1 MKKKRKRRGSNKM
14 AKRPAYSQLCKAI
27 EAGHFVFT
35 GELEPKKIL
44 DLSEIID
51 SAKEMKKTKRI
62 VAANVTDGPQGDAY
76 MSSLVPSYLIQEK
89 AGIEAVW
96 QMTVRDRNRVA
107 LFGDV
112 IAGAVL
118 GLKNVLT
125 LTGDH
130 SALGDHKKTRP
141 VYDIDSTQFC
151 EMLSKMI
158 DDGTDYEGNEIV
170 GGKIE
175 INFGCVA
182 NPNAVEPYLEP
193 EILKVGRK
201 VEVGVDFIQTQT
213 AFDIDQA
220 KYFLK
225 ELERFNVPVLLG
237 LFPLKSHGIA
247 WYFDN
252 YIPGVSVPKDLLA
265 ALKKAE
271 KDNKGNKQGKY
282 AAIDKINIEF
292 FKPFIAEIKKTTK
305 TAGIHCMAV
314 EYERLFG
321 PLLGDYPEYVK

>member
-1 MKKKRKRRGSNKM
+1 M
-14 AKRPAYSQLCKAI
+14 AKRKAYSQLCKAI

-44 DLSEIID
+44 DLSEIIH

-76 MSSLVPSYLIQEK
+76 MASLVPSYKIQEE

-96 QMTVRDRNRVA
+96 QVTVRDRNRVA

-112 IAGAVL
+112 VAGAVL
-118 GLKNVLT
+118 GLKNILT

-130 SALGDHKKTRP
+130 TALGDHKKARA

-151 EMLSKMI
+151 EMLSIMI
-158 DDGTDYEGNEIV
+158 DEGTDYEGNELK

-175 INFGCVA
+175 MNFGCVA
-182 NPNAVEPYLEP
+182 NPNSNPREP

-201 VEVGVDFIQTQT
+201 VDRRVDFIQTQT
-213 AFDIDQA
+213 AFDIDDA
-220 KYFLK
+220 KDFLK
-225 ELERFNVPVLLG
+225 DLEQYNVPVLLG

-252 YIPGVSVPKDLLA
+252 YIPGVSVPKDLLK

-271 KDNKGNKQGKY
+271 KDNKGNKPGKY
-282 AAIDKINIEF
+282 AAIDKINIDF

-305 TAGIHCMAV
+305 AAGIHCMAV
-314 EYERLFG
+314 EYERLFA

>member
-1 MKKKRKRRGSNKM
+1 M
-14 AKRPAYSQLCKAI
+14 AKRKAYSQLCKAI

-44 DLSEIID
+44 DLSEIIH

-76 MSSLVPSYLIQEK
+76 MASLVPSYKVQEE

-96 QMTVRDRNRVA
+96 QVTVRDRNRVA

-112 IAGAVL
+112 ISGAIL
-118 GLKNVLT
+118 GLKNILT

-130 SALGDHKKTRP
+130 TALGDHKKGRP

-151 EMLSKMI
+151 EMLSIMI
-158 DDGTDYEGNEIV
+158 DEGTDYEGNELK

-175 INFGCVA
+175 MNFGCVA
-182 NPNAVEPYLEP
+182 NPNSNPREP

-201 VEVGVDFIQTQT
+201 VDRGVDFIQTQT
-213 AFDIDQA
+213 AFDIDDA
-220 KYFLK
+220 KDFLK
-225 ELERFNVPVLLG
+225 DLEQYNVPVLLG

-252 YIPGVSVPKDLLA
+252 YIPGVSVPKDLLK

-271 KDNKGNKQGKY
+271 KDNKGNKPGKY
-282 AAIDKINIEF
+282 AAIDKINIDF
-292 FKPFIAEIKKTTK
+292 FKPFIAEIKKSTK
-305 TAGIHCMAV
+305 AAGIHCMAV
-314 EYERLFG
+314 EYERLFA
-321 PLLGDYPEYVK
+321 PLLGEYPEYVK

>member
-1 MKKKRKRRGSNKM
+1 M
-14 AKRPAYSQLCKAI
+14 AKRKAYSQLCKAI

-44 DLSEIID
+44 DLSEIIH

-76 MSSLVPSYLIQEK
+76 MASLVPSYKVQEE

-96 QMTVRDRNRVA
+96 QVTVRDRNRVA

-112 IAGAVL
+112 ISGAIL
-118 GLKNVLT
+118 GLKNILT

-130 SALGDHKKTRP
+130 TALGDHKRARA

-151 EMLSKMI
+151 EMLSIMI
-158 DDGTDYEGNEIV
+158 DEGTDYEGNELK

-175 INFGCVA
+175 MNFGCVA
-182 NPNAVEPYLEP
+182 NPNSNPREP

-201 VEVGVDFIQTQT
+201 VDRGVDFIQTQT
-213 AFDIDQA
+213 AFDVDDA
-220 KYFLK
+220 KDFLK
-225 ELERFNVPVLLG
+225 ELEQYNVPVLLG

-252 YIPGVSVPKDLLA
+252 YIPGVSVPKDLLK

-271 KDNKGNKQGKY
+271 KDNKGNKPGKY

-292 FKPFIAEIKKTTK
+292 FKPFIAEIKKSTK
-305 TAGIHCMAV
+305 AAGIHCMAV
-314 EYERLFG
+314 EYERLFA
-321 PLLGDYPEYVK
+321 PLLGEYPEYVKYSM

>member
-1 MKKKRKRRGSNKM
+1 M
-14 AKRPAYSQLCKAI
+14 AKRKAYSQLCKAI

-44 DLSEIID
+44 DLSEIIH

-76 MSSLVPSYLIQEK
+76 MASLVPSYKIQEE

-96 QMTVRDRNRVA
+96 QVTVRDRNRVA

-112 IAGAVL
+112 VAGAVL
-118 GLKNVLT
+118 GLKNILT

-130 SALGDHKKTRP
+130 TALGDHKKARA

-151 EMLSKMI
+151 EMLSIMI
-158 DDGTDYEGNEIV
+158 DEGTDYEGNELK

-175 INFGCVA
+175 MNFGCVA
-182 NPNAVEPYLEP
+182 NPNSNPREP

-201 VEVGVDFIQTQT
+201 VDRGVDFIQTQT
-213 AFDIDQA
+213 AFDIDDA
-220 KYFLK
+220 KDFLK
-225 ELERFNVPVLLG
+225 DLEQYNVPVLLG

-252 YIPGVSVPKDLLA
+252 FIPGVSVPKDLLK

-271 KDNKGNKQGKY
+271 KDNKGNKPGKY
-282 AAIDKINIEF
+282 AAIDKINIDF

-305 TAGIHCMAV
+305 AAGIHCMAV
-314 EYERLFG
+314 EYERLFA

>member
-1 MKKKRKRRGSNKM
+1 M
-14 AKRPAYSQLCKAI
+14 AKRPAFSNLMKAVR
-27 EAGHFVFT
+27 EGKFVFT

-44 DLSEIID
+44 DLSEILH
-51 SAKEMKKTKRI
+51 SAEEMKKSGKI

-76 MSSLVPSYLIQEK
+76 MASMVPSYMVQEK
-89 AGIEAVW
+89 VGLEAVW
-96 QMTVRDRNRVA
+96 QVAVRDRNRVA

-112 IAGAVL
+112 LAGAVL
-118 GLKNVLT
+118 GLKNILT

-130 SALGDHKKTRP
+130 TALGDHSRARA
-141 VYDIDSTQFC
+141 VYDIDSTQFG

-158 DDGTDYEGNEIV
+158 DEGTDYEGNEIQ

-182 NPNAVEPYLEP
+182 NPNSNPREP

-201 VEVGVDFIQTQT
+201 VERGVDFIQTQT
-213 AFDIDQA
+213 AFDVDQA
-220 KYFLK
+220 KEFLK
-225 ELERFNVPVLLG
+225 DLEQYNVPVLLG
-237 LFPLKSHGIA
+237 VFPLKSYGIA
-247 WYFDN
+247 WYFDAN
-252 YIPGVSVPKDLLA
+252 IPGVSVPKDLLN

-271 KDNKGNKQGKY
+271 KDNKEDKKAKY
-282 AAIDKINIEF
+282 AAIDKINIDY

-305 TAGIHCMAV
+305 AAGIHCMAV

-321 PLLGDYPEYVK
+321 PLLKDF

>member
-1 MKKKRKRRGSNKM
+1 M
-14 AKRPAYSQLCKAI
+14 AKRKAYSQLCKAI

-44 DLSEIID
+44 DLSEIIH

-76 MSSLVPSYLIQEK
+76 MSSLVPSFKVQEE

-96 QMTVRDRNRVA
+96 QVTVRDRNRVA

-112 IAGAVL
+112 IAGAIL
-118 GLKNVLT
+118 GLKNILT

-130 SALGDHKKTRP
+130 TALGDHKKARA

-151 EMLSKMI
+151 EMLSIMI
-158 DDGTDYEGNEIV
+158 DEGTDYEGNELK

-175 INFGCVA
+175 MNFGCVA
-182 NPNAVEPYLEP
+182 NPNSNPREP

-201 VEVGVDFIQTQT
+201 VDRGVDFIQTQT
-213 AFDIDQA
+213 AFDIDDA
-220 KYFLK
+220 KDFLK
-225 ELERFNVPVLLG
+225 DLEQYNVPVLLG

-252 YIPGVSVPKDLLA
+252 FIPGVSVPKDLLK

-271 KDNKGNKQGKY
+271 KDNKGNKPGKY
-282 AAIDKINIEF
+282 AAIDKINIDF

-305 TAGIHCMAV
+305 AAGIHCMAV
-314 EYERLFG
+314 EYERLFA
-321 PLLGDYPEYVK
+321 PLLGEYPEYVK